1 MSKLPAKQIYL
12 LIIIIVGIIAL
23 SIYSTYAIF
32 TLESQTSDIV
42 NIHTPNTLQISEN
55 ISEYKQIALAK
66 NSYVTTDIDIY
77 NSLDTDMCYSIW
89 YKVVNNNVSN
99 NQVKVYQVTK
109 DDITS
114 STTIGSMKSTRVTI
128 LATNDTEETV
138 KINIGLSSATNSETC
153 SLNIKDDK
161 SIIDSSLSEYQQ
173 LATKIVNQNK
183 KPTEHDSSYL
193 KYKNITNEITITN
206 DKKIFISEKFNYKDE
221 LFTLD
226 NPEYLSLN
234 DLEKYLSNKDKTYYT
249 CLEENKCYTIYKI
262 NSYKVD
268 ENTLKIDKYD
278 KLIGYSKGTS
288 GLKKVDKNYIYYGDN
303 PNNFIYYNC
312 KNQFDTNTCE
322 LYRILG
328 VYYDQDSSMY
338 TTKIIKND
346 SVVDLPYNN
355 ESSYNWE
362 NSNIKKY
369 LDKDYKLYQ
378 SEYLTNLTYKQEYLK
393 DNKFANFDNQVN
405 SNISILSLS
414 DFINSSMCSD
424 LTITSL
430 TDECLKNNWLNISS
444 SLGEWTLT
452 AKYEEQAISEK
463 ENILEDTTV
472 KDISEVTKEL
482 PINNK
487 VFTIG
492 NSITPSVVTESHI
505 FRPVVFLKNRIITVS
520 GDGTLD
526 NPYIIR

>member
-1 MSKLPAKQIYL
+1 
-12 LIIIIVGIIAL
+12 
-23 SIYSTYAIF
+23 
-32 TLESQTSDIV
+32 
-42 NIHTPNTLQISEN
+42 
-55 ISEYKQIALAK
+55 
-66 NSYVTTDIDIY
+66 
-77 NSLDTDMCYSIW
+77 
-89 YKVVNNNVSN
+89 
-99 NQVKVYQVTK
+99 
-109 DDITS
+109 
-114 STTIGSMKSTRVTI
+114 
-128 LATNDTEETV
+128 
-138 KINIGLSSATNSETC
+138 
-153 SLNIKDDK
+153 
-161 SIIDSSLSEYQQ
+161 
-173 LATKIVNQNK
+173 
-183 KPTEHDSSYL
+183 
-193 KYKNITNEITITN
+193 
-206 DKKIFISEKFNYKDE
+206 
-221 LFTLD
+221 
-226 NPEYLSLN
+226 
-234 DLEKYLSNKDKTYYT
+234 
-249 CLEENKCYTIYKI
+249 
-262 NSYKVD
+262 
-268 ENTLKIDKYD
+268 
-278 KLIGYSKGTS
+278 
-288 GLKKVDKNYIYYGDN
+288 
-303 PNNFIYYNC
+303 
-312 KNQFDTNTCE
+312 
-322 LYRILG
+322 
-328 VYYDQDSSMY
+328 MY

-424 LTITSL
+424 LTITSS
-430 TDECLKNNWLNISS
+430 TDECLKNNWLNIPS

-463 ENILEDTTV
+463 ENTLEDTTV